1 MTFIMKQKTISKAVT
16 ISGVGLHTGASA
28 TITLKPAEENHGIK
42 FQRIDLPGKPLIPA
56 DCNRVTS
63 TTRSTVIEYEGAL
76 VATIEHLLSAIYAK
90 EIDNLQIEIDG
101 SEVPYLDGS
110 SKIFTSILN
119 EAGVLDQ
126 SENKLFFEV
135 EETIEFKDE
144 ESGAHYVISPF
155 DGFEVTVLV
164 DFNAPYPGQQ
174 FAVLAGLDKYEGE
187 ISPAKS
193 FVLLKDIDSLMGN
206 GLIKGGTLDN
216 ALVIADRLPSSTE
229 WEKWGSLTHSQLPL
243 PATLGVINKSN
254 QTFENEPA
262 RHKLLDFIGDI
273 ALLGAPIKGRFIV
286 HKPGHSPNN
295 LFARVLKKQ
304 LQEQKKL
311 RGKPKYDPSKI
322 PVFNSV
328 RLESWLPHRFP
339 FLLLD
344 KITEL
349 TDTYVVGVKNITVN
363 EQYFQGHFPG
373 NPVMPGVLQVEAMAQ
388 TGGILAL
395 STVEDPWNWD
405 TYFLKID
412 NAKFK
417 AKVSPGDIL
426 LIKMELLSPIRR
438 GICHMQGIAYVDNK
452 IVSEAELTAQIIR
465 RKVES

>member
-1 MTFIMKQKTISKAVT
+1 MKQKTISKAVT

-164 DFNAPYPGQQ
+164 DFDAPYPGQQ

-216 ALVIADRLPSSTE
+216 ALVIADR
-229 WEKWGSLTHSQLPL
+229 
-243 PATLGVINKSN
+243 
-254 QTFENEPA
+254 
-262 RHKLLDFIGDI
+262 
-273 ALLGAPIKGRFIV
+273 
-286 HKPGHSPNN
+286 
-295 LFARVLKKQ
+295 
-304 LQEQKKL
+304 
-311 RGKPKYDPSKI
+311 
-322 PVFNSV
+322 
-328 RLESWLPHRFP
+328 
-339 FLLLD
+339 
-344 KITEL
+344 
-349 TDTYVVGVKNITVN
+349 
-363 EQYFQGHFPG
+363 
-373 NPVMPGVLQVEAMAQ
+373 
-388 TGGILAL
+388 
-395 STVEDPWNWD
+395 
-405 TYFLKID
+405 
-412 NAKFK
+412 
-417 AKVSPGDIL
+417 
-426 LIKMELLSPIRR
+426 
-438 GICHMQGIAYVDNK
+438 
-452 IVSEAELTAQIIR
+452 
-465 RKVES
+465 